1 MRHIF
6 QNRIE
11 AGQLLAS
18 VLKNYANK
26 PNVIVLALPRGG
38 VPVGFQIAQKLHAKL
53 DVFLVRKLG
62 VPGHEELAMGAI
74 AWGNIAVLNEE
85 LIKVLHISQETI
97 NIVRE
102 QETQELKRRNRKYR
116 DDLPFP
122 DLQNQIVILVDD
134 GLATGATM
142 HAAVAAIKQLH
153 PAEIVVAIPVAPSD
167 AYNLINPLVD
177 KMVCLEMPEPFYA
190 VGAWYH
196 DFSQTTDEEVQYLLK
211 RSSTFNSEPRNS
223 ETGNSNE

>member
-18 VLKNYANK
+18 ALKNYANK

-38 VPVGFQIAQKLHAKL
+38 VPVGFQIAQKLQAKL

-85 LIKVLHISQETI
+85 LINVLHISPATI
-97 NIVRE
+97 NSVRE
-102 QETQELKRRNRKYR
+102 QETQELKRRNRQYR

-122 DLQNQIVILVDD
+122 DLHNQIVILVDD

-142 HAAVAAIKQLH
+142 HAAIAALNQLH
-153 PAEIVVAIPVAPSD
+153 PAEIVVAIPVAPND
-167 AYNLINPLVD
+167 AYNLIKPLVD
-177 KMVCLEMPEPFYA
+177 KIVCLEIPEPFYA

-211 RSSTFNSEPRNS
+211 QSTIFKSEPKNSE
-223 ETGNSNE
+223 